1 MKFYGD
7 YHTHSVYSDGRAK
20 ISDAALYAGKIGLK
34 ELAVTDHGFANVTLS
49 LTEKKFEKEI
59 IDVKKVR
66 ENLEN
71 VNLLL
76 GVEADIVDTN
86 GNLDVTDKH
95 LMNMDILVA
104 GFHRFIRSTSVKDYF
119 SYVLFNG
126 FITDVFGTTAK
137 KKAAATDAFIAA
149 IENNPVDILSHVGNH
164 AIVDVKEVCKTAARC
179 GTLIE
184 INMKHLPLV
193 ERLLPE
199 MLDTDCNFIVNSDA
213 HKLSAIG
220 NFNRAEEIIKNTT
233 CRIHAS

>member
-59 IDVKKVR
+59 IDVNKVR

-119 SYVLFNG
+119 HTSFSTGLSPTFS
-126 FITDVFGTTAK
+126 ARPQRK
-137 KKAAATDAFIAA
+137 KRRRPTR
-149 IENNPVDILSHVGNH
+149 LSRQS
-164 AIVDVKEVCKTAARC
+164 KTIPSIFCR
-179 GTLIE
+179 T
-184 INMKHLPLV
+184 
-193 ERLLPE
+193 
-199 MLDTDCNFIVNSDA
+199 
-213 HKLSAIG
+213 SAIM
-220 NFNRAEEIIKNTT
+220 RSLT
-233 CRIHAS
+233 

>member
-1 MKFYGD
+1 M
-7 YHTHSVYSDGRAK
+7 
-20 ISDAALYAGKIGLK
+20 
-34 ELAVTDHGFANVTLS
+34 
-49 LTEKKFEKEI
+49 
-59 IDVKKVR
+59 
-66 ENLEN
+66 
-71 VNLLL
+71 
-76 GVEADIVDTN
+76 EADIVDTK

-220 NFNRAEEIIKNTT
+220 NFNRAEEIIKKYDVPHTRVVNLDKKPEFTRLADWKRKHGKT
-233 CRIHAS
+233 EL